1 MGAGT
6 NGVAGERYSARGGR
20 KRLPLDQTSGRKGA
34 SREDTGLSARP
45 FRRRGAA
52 RQYSSAGRRAP

>member
-34 SREDTGLSARP
+34 SREDTGLSADTALSR
-45 FRRRGAA
+45 
-52 RQYSSAGRRAP
+52 